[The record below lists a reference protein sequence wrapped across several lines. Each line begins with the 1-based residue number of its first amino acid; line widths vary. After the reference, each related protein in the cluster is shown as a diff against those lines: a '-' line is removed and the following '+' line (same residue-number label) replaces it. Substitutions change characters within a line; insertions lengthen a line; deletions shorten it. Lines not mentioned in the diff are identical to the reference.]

1 MPPEPDP
8 AQAREDQR
16 NNWSQ
21 AVVNW
26 GQLLIALGGLFAAGV
41 SGMFVDRLAQDR
53 RMTIAEASIATIQSD
68 RVREANADAQFKAD
82 LSRRLDTIQGSLTNI
97 AVDMARSQA
106 IADRLKA
113 LEAIQERDD
122 RARRWQQPRG
132 EDNGRR

>member
-8 AQAREDQR
+8 VEHAR
-16 NNWSQ
+16 NGGHTWSQ
-21 AVVNW
+21 AVVSW
-26 GQLLIALGGLFAAGV
+26 GQLLIALGGLFAAV
-41 SGMFVDRLAQDR
+41 TASVFADRLAQDR

-68 RVREANADAQFKAD
+68 RSREASADAQFKAD

-113 LEAIQERDD
+113 LEAIQERDE
-122 RARRWQQPRG
+122 RARRWQQQR